1 MTNHN
6 GVLMMQRLLLAGALG
21 LAVAQKAAAI
31 LDGESAAKAGDG
43 GADPLLPVSAVLDGQ
58 QAPDP
63 RSNDGAVLRAI
74 LDAANESLGHFDD
87 RPPGERWCD
96 ALLHLLDLA
105 AFAADLGSAVP
116 AVSELRKW
124 DGPRQSARRELKQ

>member
-6 GVLMMQRLLLAGALG
+6 GVLMMQRLLLAGTLG

-31 LDGESAAKAGDG
+31 LDGEPVS
-43 GADPLLPVSAVLDGQ
+43 ADPLMPVPPVLDSQ

-74 LDAANESLGHFDD
+74 LDAANDCLGHFDD

-105 AFAADLGSAVP
+105 AFAADLGSACSETAGP

-124 DGPRQSARRELKQ
+124 DGPRKSARRELKQ